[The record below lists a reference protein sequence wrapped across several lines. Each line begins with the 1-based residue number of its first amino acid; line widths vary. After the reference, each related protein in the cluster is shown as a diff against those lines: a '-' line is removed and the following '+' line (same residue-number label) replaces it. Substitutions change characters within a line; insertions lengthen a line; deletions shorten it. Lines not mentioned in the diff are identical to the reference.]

1 MFAYVCM
8 HLYVCKWIMCMCIY
22 LRRILPC
29 SSCLSI
35 VVTVSWTVPKLMGL
49 RKISAAS
56 PGWAWSWSLLVRWR
70 FQSLDQ
76 VQCLEE
82 SWVKAKR
89 MQRCNT
95 AMHLST
101 LTNKLHDCQ
110 ISSDI
115 HSVYKR
121 DWERSSPL
129 GCRPRCLFSGT
140 LIVAVWKL
148 LFSACRTMA
157 AVAAAT
163 SVASLLGTR
172 FRQSHNELYTRVTP
186 VVFSV
191 LRKNVSLLPRPFQAC
206 SASTPCLASAPF
218 AATLAINAAISSL
231 DAAWNHFSINTRK
244 VSQIIAPRKE
254 KKHPAK
260 RSKCTRLPL
269 VEPCPAQCW
278 WEPAKFCSA
287 GLHWTALV
295 HLNPFKL
302 VTTPEFTFYKCQCHF
317 THLVQRCRKMF
328 FVSLSWA
335 PCQGSIFA
343 PFHAGPGDKA
353 AVGCQKE
360 GMK

>member
-1 MFAYVCM
+1 MYIVLCVTNTVDILPWDTVSVVEENMSIVDVSVYVYVCVSMFAYVCM
-8 HLYVCKWIMCMCIY
+8 HLYDKPICMYTCKWIMCMCIY
-22 LRRILPC
+22 LRPILPC

-35 VVTVSWTVPKLMGL
+35 LVAVSWTVPKLMGL

-76 VQCLEE
+76 VQCSEE

-89 MQRCNT
+89 MQRCNAAT
-95 AMHLST
+95 HLST

-115 HSVYKR
+115 QSVYKR

-172 FRQSHNELYTRVTP
+172 FRQSHNELYTRHTSCFFRAP
-186 VVFSV
+186 KKR
-191 LRKNVSLLPRPFQAC
+191 LYSLA
-206 SASTPCLASAPF
+206 
-218 AATLAINAAISSL
+218 
-231 DAAWNHFSINTRK
+231 
-244 VSQIIAPRKE
+244 
-254 KKHPAK
+254 
-260 RSKCTRLPL
+260 RSKPVLP
-269 VEPCPAQCW
+269 
-278 WEPAKFCSA
+278 
-287 GLHWTALV
+287 
-295 HLNPFKL
+295 
-302 VTTPEFTFYKCQCHF
+302 
-317 THLVQRCRKMF
+317 QRPVWLQRP
-328 FVSLSWA
+328 SQPPW
-335 PCQGSIFA
+335 P
-343 PFHAGPGDKA
+343 
-353 AVGCQKE
+353 
-360 GMK
+360 

>member
-1 MFAYVCM
+1 MVSVVEENMCIVYVSVYVYVYVCV
-8 HLYVCKWIMCMCIY
+8 YVCICMYAPICMYTCKWIMCMCIY
-22 LRRILPC
+22 LRPILPC

-35 VVTVSWTVPKLMGL
+35 VVAVSWTVPKLMGL

-76 VQCLEE
+76 VQCSEE

-89 MQRCNT
+89 MQRCNAAT
-95 AMHLST
+95 HLST

-157 AVAAAT
+157 AAAT

-186 VVFSV
+186 VFFPCSERTSLYSLAGSKPV
-191 LRKNVSLLPRPFQAC
+191 LPQRPVWLQR
-206 SASTPCLASAPF
+206 P
-218 AATLAINAAISSL
+218 
-231 DAAWNHFSINTRK
+231 
-244 VSQIIAPRKE
+244 SQP
-254 KKHPAK
+254 PW
-260 RSKCTRLPL
+260 P
-269 VEPCPAQCW
+269 
-278 WEPAKFCSA
+278 
-287 GLHWTALV
+287 
-295 HLNPFKL
+295 
-302 VTTPEFTFYKCQCHF
+302 
-317 THLVQRCRKMF
+317 
-328 FVSLSWA
+328 
-335 PCQGSIFA
+335 
-343 PFHAGPGDKA
+343 
-353 AVGCQKE
+353 
-360 GMK
+360 